1 MSLVCVRSAVER
13 GETRFK
19 VEEDVAAQRDQ
30 SCDAEDHKDAFCAS
44 EEVLQHGRLPPW
56 DRTMSAGCAFGAAF
70 TSRGVRHHA
79 VIGRRERP
87 SIRTGIPGCG
97 GVVGGRKKSPPPQRR
112 RGTSVLQK

>member
-70 TSRGVRHHA
+70 TSRGVRQHQFSFWVFGAWVGKIEALASRAGA
-79 VIGRRERP
+79 VEA
-87 SIRTGIPGCG
+87 
-97 GVVGGRKKSPPPQRR
+97 
-112 RGTSVLQK
+112 